1 MSSAGSAPRAA
12 SAFGPEGLRVSQT
25 RASRDAL
32 RRVSASDGVG
42 TPALRADAASFADEA
57 TVPFR
62 VLRDV
67 AAALRASGGGGP
79 YLQDLAAG
87 ATLALASPPPRPP
100 RDPALEARCASLRR
114 ALDRAAYDDM
124 TRDVAARPPAAG
136 GLKMS
141 ALTRDLGFAAHVV
154 TVAAA
159 CFVGGAFVGRS
170 IVMNGGDQSDV
181 AVPAVC
187 GAVAAFAAMIVE
199 ALLFI
204 LRDAKT

>member
-136 GLKMS
+136 G
-141 ALTRDLGFAAHVV
+141 
-154 TVAAA
+154 
-159 CFVGGAFVGRS
+159 
-170 IVMNGGDQSDV
+170 
-181 AVPAVC
+181 
-187 GAVAAFAAMIVE
+187 
-199 ALLFI
+199 
-204 LRDAKT
+204 